1 MYAIFLYIIILIAIL
16 AWVYF
21 DATSTNKEN
30 KKGGIGIDSPGF
42 TGDSDRDDSSSFD
55 TSFSGDAGGG
65 D

>member
-1 MYAIFLYIIILIAIL
+1 LYAIFLFVIIFIAIL

-21 DATSTNKEN
+21 DATSNKEN
-30 KKGGIGIDSPGF
+30 KKSGTNIDGSGS
-42 TGDSDRDDSSSFD
+42 TWDSDRDDSFDFD